1 MNVAFLTTWGSK
13 CGISTYSEE
22 LCECLIDSGEVKI
35 QVIAPMEE
43 GSCMAPPER
52 IPYRL
57 LWNRNDPNLPVS
69 IPPQLEGVDVVHVQ
83 HEYGLFQHHDAFIML
98 LKFLKKKGIKTVVT
112 LHTVFPYG
120 TWQSGVIDS
129 IKSNAG
135 AVIAHTPEAYA
146 AISLAKGSARVIRIP
161 HGTRANV
168 QAGDRDT
175 GLEFMNIPHH
185 FRSARFGG
193 AIGFISPGKNI
204 HETIKA
210 WSAGVNRGLI
220 DVSRWGFIIVG
231 DVDENVFF
239 YQRSLEDHKR
249 DCGYGENIFLVPK
262 FIPRN
267 MMRHVMAAL
276 DFAVLNTTSSGVLS
290 ASGQVHALAA
300 HGVPFCAA
308 ERPIYRD
315 AINAGAIPFA
325 LGTEEATT
333 AYTLMTV
340 NAIAALCSNDTMRA
354 DMKASLMRYAKAT
367 SWPVQADR
375 HIEVYKELLE

>member
-1 MNVAFLTTWGSK
+1 MNVAFLSTWGSK

-22 LCECLIDSGEVKI
+22 LCECLIDSGEVKV
-35 QVIAPMEE
+35 QVVAPMEE
-43 GSCMAPPER
+43 DSCMSPPER

-57 LWNRNDPNLPVS
+57 LWNRNDPNLPVT
-69 IPPQLEGVDVVHVQ
+69 IPSQLQGVDLVHVQ
-83 HEYGLFQHHDAFIML
+83 HEYGLFRHHDAFILL

-129 IKSNAG
+129 IKSNAD
-135 AVIAHTPEAYA
+135 AIITHTPEAYA
-146 AISLAKGSARVIRIP
+146 AISLARGSARVVRIP

-168 QAGDRDT
+168 QPGDRDT
-175 GLEFMNIPHH
+175 GLEFMNIPKN

-193 AIGFISPGKNI
+193 SIGFLSPGKNV

-220 DVSRWGFIIVG
+220 DVTKWGFIIVG
-231 DVDENVFF
+231 DIAEDIFW
-239 YQRSLEDHKR
+239 YLKSLEDHKR

-276 DFAVLNTTSSGVLS
+276 DFAVLNTTSETLS

-315 AINAGAIPFA
+315 AINAGAVPYE
-325 LGTEEATT
+325 LGTKESDT

-354 DMKASLMRYAKAT
+354 DMKDSLLRYAKE
-367 SWPVQADR
+367 SGWPIQAAR
-375 HIEVYKELLE
+375 HIEVYKELVK